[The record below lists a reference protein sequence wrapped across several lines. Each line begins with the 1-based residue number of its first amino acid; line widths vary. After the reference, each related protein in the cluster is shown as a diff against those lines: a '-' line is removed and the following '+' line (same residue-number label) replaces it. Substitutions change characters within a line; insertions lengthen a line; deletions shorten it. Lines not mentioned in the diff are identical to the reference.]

1 MFDAGE
7 FCSIG
12 KTAVNR
18 ASRLIA
24 VTLALCFMLSA
35 ASVKAQVFL
44 NPSETFSPKNY
55 PSGSVERGEEGVAV
69 IALNVGRDG
78 LVKKCEITST
88 SGYTDLDDATCRLML
103 EKAKFDVSAFTDA
116 VEIPSF
122 KHRVRWSAP
131 ITSPRALFLGVT
143 VRETPS
149 KIEANKIRCDYSDGK
164 VRHVAYGSTCARALP
179 THYGGNIIDEYI
191 SDFKRNNS
199 ADSAM
204 SAGLLLIENEY
215 LNGFYYIEQSSARG
229 NFIAS
234 STLCALYS
242 SDAALEYGRFNPN
255 QALEYCILSYN
266 QNYSDIVF
274 SLSNQIYARYG
285 SRLDRGVYER
295 AKSVIVAKRVTQVP
309 KFITPLTEVIRPKDY
324 PSRDNNKDIG
334 GKTSV
339 LLLVSDQ
346 GKVQSCI
353 VTQSTYSFSLD
364 QKVCSR
370 MKEAAYLA
378 PAEVN
383 GQASA
388 LRMTKATISW
398 KPGVKTQDRANSILM
413 SIIWG
418 ALGAAL

>member
-7 FCSIG
+7 YRSLG
-12 KTAVNR
+12 DTAVKR
-18 ASRLIA
+18 ASQLIA
-24 VTLALCFMLSA
+24 VTLALCFTLSA
-35 ASVKAQVFL
+35 AAVKAQVFL

-78 LVKKCEITST
+78 LVKKCEITSS
-88 SGYTDLDDATCRLML
+88 SGYADLDEATCRLML

-116 VEIPSF
+116 VEIPNF

-131 ITSPRALFLGVT
+131 ITAPRALFLGVT

-149 KIEANKIRCDYSDGK
+149 KIESNKIRCDYSDGK
-164 VRHVAYGSTCARALP
+164 VRYVAYGSTCARALP
-179 THYGGNIIDEYI
+179 TYYGRNIIDEYI

-215 LNGFYYIEQSSARG
+215 SKGFYYIEQSSARG
-229 NFIAS
+229 SSIAS
-234 STLCALYS
+234 SVLCSLYS
-242 SDAALEYGRFNPN
+242 NEAALEYGKFNPN

-266 QNYSDIVF
+266 QNYSDNVV

-295 AKSVIVAKRVTQVP
+295 AKSVIVVKKLTQFP
-309 KFITPLTEVIRPKDY
+309 KFLTPLTEVIRPKDY
-324 PSRDNNKDIG
+324 PSRDNNKDVG
-334 GKTSV
+334 GKTGV

-383 GQASA
+383 GQAST

-398 KPGVKTQDRANSILM
+398 KPGVKTQDPASSILM

-418 ALGAAL
+418 ALSAAL